1 MYLPERG
8 TTRAAHPPPLRTASA
23 DITRRINGE
32 ESRAIVSQG
41 CGSPGLFV
49 KFESTLTRVAPKG

>member
-32 ESRAIVSQG
+32 ESRAIVFAG
-41 CGSPGLFV
+41 AA
-49 KFESTLTRVAPKG
+49 APDCLR